1 MCFTSASNPIQR
13 ILHFKYIIFVSDY
26 KNSIELFIGGMAF
39 LLLEQKM
46 AFLVVM
52 IGSIKISTIGGGRDK
67 CKNIL
72 DRQHVPSKKMVS
84 IILAIQNGV

>member
-1 MCFTSASNPIQR
+1 M
-13 ILHFKYIIFVSDY
+13 
-26 KNSIELFIGGMAF
+26 F

-46 AFLVVM
+46 AFLVVT

-72 DRQHVPSKKMVS
+72 DRQHVLSKKMES